1 MNNEIVIYKSK
12 SKAFLILLLSLL
24 LAIGGWLLLHD
35 MDKQVIGWSFII
47 LSGMCLIFGIGTLLD
62 KKPYIIL
69 TEKGITELSNVR
81 EDIEWDAIRQVD
93 DFYYRGQYFIRLLTD
108 RDYKPSLIEPSWF
121 YRFDRLYEREG
132 VKALYI
138 RMGFFEVNAIKLAR
152 LIYKM
157 TQADDAQ
164 RKVLLNTHPKM
175 W

>member
-1 MNNEIVIYKSK
+1 MNGEVVIYKSK

-35 MDKQVIGWSFII
+35 IDKQVVGWSFVI
-47 LSGMCLIFGIGTLLD
+47 LSGLCLIFGIGTLLD

-81 EDIEWDAIRQVD
+81 EEIEWDAIRQVD

-108 RDYKPSLIEPSWF
+108 RNYKPSLIEPSWF

-152 LIYKM
+152 FIYKM
-157 TQADDAQ
+157 AKADEAE
-164 RKVLLNTHPKM
+164 RKVLLDTQPKT